1 MIFNFKVKRIERKF
15 IKRNLKTLRN
25 LRKLSENLGRL

>member
-15 IKRNLKTLRN
+15 TKRNLKTLRN